1 MPSDFQLRGARV
13 EDQCVEPCRRY
24 KIRPARAQRLAHT
37 SARPTAVR
45 GAVADR
51 VSAGN
56 RTSRV

>member
-51 VSAGN
+51 VS
-56 RTSRV
+56 SEL